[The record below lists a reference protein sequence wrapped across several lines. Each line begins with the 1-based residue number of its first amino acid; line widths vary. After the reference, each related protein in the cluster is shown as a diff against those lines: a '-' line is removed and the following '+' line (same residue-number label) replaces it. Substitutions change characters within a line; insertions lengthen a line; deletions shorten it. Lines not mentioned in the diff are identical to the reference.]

1 MCHTYSQ
8 SLAIIAHNFAYTCQQ
23 VAVKISRPANLLLY
37 SGNFKLSNTMKT
49 ITASLTLIA
58 TLGFAAC
65 GSKDAPQTSAA
76 PVPVA
81 NLPAPNAPPVT
92 PVPPP
97 PRVPGRGYILL
108 DFASGQ
114 TLAALNENE
123 RLEPA
128 SLTKIMT
135 AYAVFDAL
143 RSGSLKLTDTV
154 TISEHA
160 WRSGGAVTEGSTS
173 FLPINSQVPVE
184 VLLRGMIVQSGN
196 DASIALAERVAGT
209 EDAFAQLLNSYGQRL
224 GMTGSHF
231 ENSTGLPGANHFT
244 TARDM
249 ALLAAAMVRDFP
261 QYYHYFAEK
270 QYTYNGITQHNR
282 NGLLDRDPTVDGLK
296 TGHTEKAGYCLVT
309 SAKRDNMRLVTVVMG
324 TPSIKA
330 REDASSALLNYGFNF
345 FESKSLFT
353 NGQVLGNTRVWK
365 GATNDLAVGVTR
377 DVLVTVPRGRAAQ
390 VQTQLHIP
398 VSVLAPVAQASLVG
412 SVDVTLD
419 GKVLLTEQ
427 LHAQSA
433 VAEAGF
439 FGRLFDSIKM
449 KFE

>member
-1 MCHTYSQ
+1 M
-8 SLAIIAHNFAYTCQQ
+8 N
-23 VAVKISRPANLLLY
+23 
-37 SGNFKLSNTMKT
+37 KLST
-49 ITASLTLIA
+49 SLVFIA
-58 TLGFAAC
+58 VIGLAAC
-65 GSKDAPQTSAA
+65 GSKEAPTTAAA
-76 PVPVA
+76 PAPIA
-81 NLPAPNAPPVT
+81 TPAAPPVI

-97 PRVPGRGYILL
+97 PKVPGRGYILV

-143 RSGSLKLTDTV
+143 RSGSLKLTDIV

-173 FLPINSQVPVE
+173 FLPVHSQVPVE
-184 VLLRGMIVQSGN
+184 VLVQGMIVQSGN
-196 DASIALAERVAGT
+196 DASIALAERVAGS
-209 EDAFAQLLNSYGQRL
+209 EDAFAQLLNSYGQRM

-231 ENSTGLPGANHFT
+231 ENATGLPGANHFT
-244 TARDM
+244 TAHDM

-282 NGLLDRDPTVDGLK
+282 NGLLVRDPTVDGLK
-296 TGHTEKAGYCLVT
+296 TGHTDSAGYCLVT
-309 SAKRDNMRLVTVVMG
+309 SAKRDAMRLITVVMG

-330 REDASSALLNYGFNF
+330 REDASAALLNYGFSF
-345 FESKSLFT
+345 YESKSVLS
-353 NGQVLGNTRVWK
+353 NGQVLGKSRVWK
-365 GATNDLAVGVTR
+365 GALDEISLVVAR
-377 DVLVTVPRGRAAQ
+377 DVVVTVPRGRAAQ
-390 VQTQLHIP
+390 VQAQLKIP
-398 VSVLAPVAQASLVG
+398 ASVVAPIAPSASIG
-412 SVDVTLD
+412 SVAVTLD
-419 GKVLLTEQ
+419 GKVLVTEP
-427 LHAQSA
+427 LHAQSE
-433 VAEAGF
+433 VTEAGL
-439 FGRLFDSIKM
+439 FGRMIDSIKM